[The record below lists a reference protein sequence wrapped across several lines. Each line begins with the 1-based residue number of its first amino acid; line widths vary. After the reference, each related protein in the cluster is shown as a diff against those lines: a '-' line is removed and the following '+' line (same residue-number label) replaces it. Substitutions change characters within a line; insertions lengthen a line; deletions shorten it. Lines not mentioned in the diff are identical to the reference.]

1 MCSNTCDFNAR
12 STPIFDARSV
22 ILELDFFF
30 MTHHLPGRLGDPNQ
44 TLCAD
49 PRTHAAVRQLL
60 LSLHCGMD
68 LFQPAPGTERASM
81 PLEQLL
87 AAVAD
92 KERLSEQLFDAMSRM
107 APPVAGVVDSVEVR
121 ALTRVSR

>member
-1 MCSNTCDFNAR
+1 
-12 STPIFDARSV
+12 
-22 ILELDFFF
+22 
-30 MTHHLPGRLGDPNQ
+30 
-44 TLCAD
+44 
-49 PRTHAAVRQLL
+49 
-60 LSLHCGMD
+60 
-68 LFQPAPGTERASM
+68 M

-121 ALTRVSR
+121 AN